1 MPLLTAALVTDR
13 FNFIKILP
21 LHNKV
26 CTVILSLFDSAKIT
40 DFLQFILELATD
52 EAEKLMGKTGPRY
65 FISCNCPIENVS
77 LKENR
82 CVG

>member
-52 EAEKLMGKTGPRY
+52 EAEKLMGKTQDLDILY
-65 FISCNCPIENVS
+65 
-77 LKENR
+77 
-82 CVG
+82 CVIVR